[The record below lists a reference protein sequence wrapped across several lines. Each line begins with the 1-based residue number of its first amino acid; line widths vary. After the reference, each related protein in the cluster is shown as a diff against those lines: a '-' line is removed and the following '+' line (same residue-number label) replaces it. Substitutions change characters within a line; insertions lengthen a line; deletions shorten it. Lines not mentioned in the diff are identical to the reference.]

1 MEVRGVVEG
10 HDESATCRRDRTERV
25 GLPSRELKRILE
37 KHRCWIANQR
47 GEKILEADR
56 YLEEVKLPCPQW
68 RHEPLS
74 SPGQAIW
81 HNADL
86 TEANL
91 RLANLSRADLSGAIL
106 NGDPGRRT

>member
-1 MEVRGVVEG
+1 MLDRK
-10 HDESATCRRDRTERV
+10 SAGR
-25 GLPSRELKRILE
+25 
-37 KHRCWIANQR
+37 
-47 GEKILEADR
+47 KILKADR
-56 YLEEVKLPCPQW
+56 YLEEVKLPCPEW

-91 RLANLSRADLSGAIL
+91 RLANLSRADLSGANRIDAP
-106 NGDPGRRT
+106 DPGARKALSEGSG